1 MHVIIPWFQWNLL
14 VLIEFLVFHKK
25 IYHTL
30 FCIHILGIKAKIDI
44 DFDNHI
50 VTHCCY
56 FSSQFKHFVPFC
68 RYYVSSGNRAFPF
81 NFRRLS
87 FSFLQDQISSVC
99 QKSFFFLSHSTSLLY
114 EQSFYTCNPSIKIYL
129 VFWITIFL
137 LPFDTRIDNNSI
149 DQQYSK
155 DQR

>member
-1 MHVIIPWFQWNLL
+1 MN
-14 VLIEFLVFHKK
+14 K
-25 IYHTL
+25 ICIKS
-30 FCIHILGIKAKIDI
+30 FCIHQHTKLIFRFFSLCYKHGIILDIFQWFHRHLTQIAKSKIYSH
-44 DFDNHI
+44 NYI

-99 QKSFFFLSHSTSLLY
+99 QKTFFFLSHSTSLLC

-137 LPFDTRIDNNSI
+137 LLFWYTNW
-149 DQQYSK
+149 
-155 DQR
+155 